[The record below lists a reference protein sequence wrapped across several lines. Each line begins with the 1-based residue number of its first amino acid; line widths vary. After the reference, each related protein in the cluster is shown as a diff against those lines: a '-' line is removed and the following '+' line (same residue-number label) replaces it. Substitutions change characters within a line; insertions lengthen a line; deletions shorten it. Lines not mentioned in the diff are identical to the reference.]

1 MTWPPHDGGLNGS
14 ASLILLLGRIDE
26 RTERTAEIV
35 EKIEDRLTLGDN
47 RMQRSEQRMDVLAG
61 DLTALR
67 LSGSKPVAPSQSRLT
82 VVLAALTGIA
92 PVKEWMIGAVFVAAG
107 LKGILAPGDYKDIL
121 MSYFK

>member
-1 MTWPPHDGGLNGS
+1 MVGWERGGGMNGS
-14 ASLILLLGRIDE
+14 ESLILLLGRIDE
-26 RTERTAEIV
+26 RTERTEEIV
-35 EKIEDRLTLGDN
+35 SKIEDRLSHGDK
-47 RMQRSEQRMDVLAG
+47 RMDQSDRRIDSVA
-61 DLTALR
+61 DAVSALKA
-67 LSGSKPVAPSQSRLT
+67 SGVPPVALSQSRLT

>member
-1 MTWPPHDGGLNGS
+1 MVGWERGGGMNGS
-14 ASLILLLGRIDE
+14 ESLILLLGRIDE

-67 LSGSKPVAPSQSRLT
+67 LSGSKPVAPSQGRLMIL
-82 VVLAALTGIA
+82 LAALTGIA
-92 PVKEWMIGAVFVAAG
+92 PVREWMIVAVFVAAG
-107 LKGILAPGDYKDIL
+107 LKGILAPEDYKDIL